1 MIVSDFLDLVLSK
14 TINRKTIPAD
24 IEIYKRI
31 DTALKAVAMDT
42 IPLSLIVNNPDGYTI
57 LRTVD
62 SVTFIRKPFSPT
74 TTLSVVDMDDFLM
87 DALALYVL
95 AGIEKEKAQ
104 VYMGMYYQEIDKNE
118 KRYIQAELLEATNE
132 NNYDNASFRF
142 A

>member
-74 TTLSVVDMDDFLM
+74 TMLSVIDMDDFLM

-104 VYMGMYYQEIDKNE
+104 AYMGMYYQEIDKNE